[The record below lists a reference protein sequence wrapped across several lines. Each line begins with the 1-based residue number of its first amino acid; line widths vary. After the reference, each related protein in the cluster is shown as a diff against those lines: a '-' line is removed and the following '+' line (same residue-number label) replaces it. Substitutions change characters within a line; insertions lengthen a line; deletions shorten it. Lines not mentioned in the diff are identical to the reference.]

1 MTQNSINNRAS
12 QMSIGDIFITGDTI
26 STQSVNANLNIL
38 PNGVGVTSIP
48 NGITFDGT
56 HVLKNYV
63 TSTAWTPVLNFGG
76 ATTGI
81 TYLAQTAHYLRIGNL
96 IFITMEIRLT
106 SKGSATGDATIT
118 GLPFVS
124 DGNSFFNTRWD
135 LITFDGGG
143 YTTAIAA
150 SDVSSLVLQQIG
162 NNVSFIALKD
172 TNFVN
177 ASGLFLSG
185 IYSTT

>member
-1 MTQNSINNRAS
+1 MTQNAINNRAS
-12 QMSIGDIFITGDTI
+12 QMSIGDILISGDTI
-26 STQSVNANLNIL
+26 ATQTTNQNLIIA
-38 PNGVGVTSIP
+38 PNGTGVTDIA

-81 TYLAQTAHYLRIGNL
+81 TYLAQTAHYIRIGNL

-135 LITFDGGG
+135 LITFDVG
-143 YTTAIAA
+143 YSTAIAA

-162 NNVSFIALKD
+162 NNVSFISIKD
-172 TNFVN
+172 TNFSN
-177 ASGLFLSG
+177 NSGIFLSG
-185 IYSTT
+185 IYATT